1 MINLPFELIPLARW
15 KVYRAL
21 LPKGSAIEH
30 RIIIMSNVDDL
41 EFFYVTRSIEKAK
54 IRMKKDKA
62 ALVELS
68 PEDWPECLTDRCC
81 IQCGLFGLESI
92 KKEEIKELYEKGKFS
107 LIGDVPDNIKTKIIA
122 AVCASVSFSPAEK
135 KFYTL

>member
-41 EFFYVTRSIEKAK
+41 EFF
-54 IRMKKDKA
+54 M
-62 ALVELS
+62 S
-68 PEDWPECLTDRCC
+68 PE
-81 IQCGLFGLESI
+81 
-92 KKEEIKELYEKGKFS
+92 
-107 LIGDVPDNIKTKIIA
+107 A
-122 AVCASVSFSPAEK
+122 
-135 KFYTL
+135 

>member
-54 IRMKKDKA
+54 VRMKK
-62 ALVELS
+62 
-68 PEDWPECLTDRCC
+68 
-81 IQCGLFGLESI
+81 
-92 KKEEIKELYEKGKFS
+92 
-107 LIGDVPDNIKTKIIA
+107 KTKQRSLNYPQRIGQN
-122 AVCASVSFSPAEK
+122 V
-135 KFYTL
+135 